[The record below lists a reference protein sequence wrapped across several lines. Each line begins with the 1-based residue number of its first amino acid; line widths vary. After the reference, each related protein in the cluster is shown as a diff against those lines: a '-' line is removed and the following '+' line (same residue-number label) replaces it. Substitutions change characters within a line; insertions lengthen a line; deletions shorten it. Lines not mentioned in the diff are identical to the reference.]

1 MFRSKKLLFLV
12 ICLALVLAYCHHRHY
27 NEASMPKG
35 PWPMLV
41 LMQKVKAEQW
51 PEILQAT
58 GTVSADKGVILR
70 AQVAGNIVR
79 EYVASSTTVQ
89 ANQLIYQIDP
99 QGLAQLVAQNQAEL
113 TLKKA
118 QLDELSVL
126 FKKGYVS
133 KNDFNVAEEAY
144 NVAVT
149 TLQENQE
156 KLAMTKVAAP
166 FSGQLGVSLVHEGDY
181 VSVNQPLISLQNG
194 SSLYVDFNIP
204 DVDSS
209 KVQIGQKVTL
219 TVSEY
224 PQKTLSGKVVSVNT
238 DVDPQSQSVLVRADL
253 DKSDVPII
261 PGSFAVIQLYVTNS
275 KPVMTIPQTAVV
287 YNDSGDAVFR
297 VTHGVAHEVPIVIGQ
312 RLGDSVAV
320 VSGLAVGDTIVSE
333 GKVKLMDDMPV
344 MESIG
349 HHDK

>member
-1 MFRSKKLLFLV
+1 MFRSKKMLFTV
-12 ICLALVLAYCHHRHY
+12 ICLALLLAYCHHRDQQ
-27 NEASMPKG
+27 NAAMPKA

-41 LMQKVKAEQW
+41 LMQKVKAEKW

-58 GTVSADKGVILR
+58 GTVSAEKGVILR
-70 AQVAGNIVR
+70 AQVAGNIVKQF
-79 EYVASSTTVQ
+79 VASSATVQ

-99 QGLAQLVAQNQAEL
+99 QGLAQVVAQNQAEL
-113 TLKKA
+113 TLKKV
-118 QLDELSVL
+118 QLGELSVL

-149 TLQENQE
+149 TLQENQQ
-156 KLAMTKVAAP
+156 KLAMTKVVAP
-166 FSGQLGVSLVHEGDY
+166 FAGQLGVSLVHEGDY

-209 KVQIGQKVTL
+209 KVTIGQKVTL

-224 PQKTLSGKVVSVNT
+224 PQKILSGKIISVNT
-238 DVDPQSQSVLVRADL
+238 DVDPQSQSVLVRANL
-253 DKSDVPII
+253 NKPDVSVI

-287 YNDSGDAVFR
+287 YSDSGDAVFR
-297 VTHGVAHEVPIVIGQ
+297 VIHGVAHEVPIVIGQ

-320 VSGLAVGDTIVSE
+320 VSGLEIGDMVVSE
-333 GKVKLMDDMPV
+333 GKVKLMDGMPV
-344 MESIG
+344 MESIPAR
-349 HHDK
+349 K